1 MFGFLRVTAGP
12 DQGRFFTLTE
22 GQTLVL
28 GRGKSMESHLHD
40 PHVGR
45 VHCQVQFT
53 GGKVVLADLSGASG
67 TLVNGQRVSE
77 CELVAGDVIR
87 IGDTALSFQWSQ
99 GDEQTTQGV

>member
-22 GQTLVL
+22 GQTVIL
-28 GRGKSMESHLHD
+28 GRAKTLESHLND

-45 VHCQVQFT
+45 QHCQVKLT
-53 GGKVVLADLSGASG
+53 GGKVQLVDLSTSSG
-67 TLVNGQRVSE
+67 TLVNGQHVSE
-77 CELVAGDVIR
+77 CEVQPGDVIQ
-87 IGDTALSFQWSQ
+87 IGDTTLSFQWSQ